1 MARYDPATNPLM
13 RIDGIMED
21 QPLSLDG
28 ASYDASRFTPDD
40 LDDLD
45 TPATVVPPGAFYRAL
60 LSALE
65 RLRRQPT
72 LPPPTI
78 A

>member
-1 MARYDPATNPLM
+1 
-13 RIDGIMED
+13 MED

-28 ASYDASRFTPDD
+28 AGYDATPLVQDD
-40 LDDLD
+40 LNDLE
-45 TPATVVPPGAFYRAL
+45 TPATVAPPGAFYRAL

-72 LPPPTI
+72 LPPPSI